1 LFAVDYQSMFSAV
14 SEEDE
19 ENALKFDLDLC
30 YFDGSLSLEYN
41 LKNQATGVEEGN
53 NSDVSL
59 GSFHKAAF
67 FFEDNKILFYL
78 NNTLAGVHNYIR
90 GAEKFV
96 IRAQNEQNLDFSA
109 YLRNVRILR
118 RKSYPTGWMWTDYY
132 PWAYSHEKGGWL
144 YFELAKDSDGN
155 PVMNYYDH
163 NSGSWDLYGPSQ
175 NQFYDR

>member
-1 LFAVDYQSMFSAV
+1 
-14 SEEDE
+14 
-19 ENALKFDLDLC
+19 LDLC
-30 YFDGSLSLEYN
+30 YFDGFLSLEYN

-59 GSFHKAAF
+59 DSFHKAAF

-78 NNTLAGVHNYIR
+78 NNTLAGVHNYVR

-109 YLRNVRILR
+109 YLKNVRVLR
-118 RKSYPTGWMWTDYY
+118 KKSYPQGWMWTEYY
-132 PWAYSHEKGGWL
+132 PWAYSHETGGWL
-144 YFELAKDSDGN
+144 YFELAKDSAGK

-163 NSGSWDLYGPSQ
+163 NTKAWDLYGPSL
-175 NQFYDR
+175 NQFTDR